1 MPNGKPAPK
10 PAPNGKAPKVRKKH
24 TRRPPQ
30 VPALDTFKDPLSHK
44 QFEGVLEA
52 SKMFVGTVREA
63 SAIDLRHLKEVRKAV
78 NVTLLANFKERRG
91 DPIARKRARL
101 EKAIAAAQSKLADL
115 G

>member
-1 MPNGKPAPK
+1 MANGKTAKAAP
-10 PAPNGKAPKVRKKH
+10 PEKAARKKH

-44 QFEGVLEA
+44 QFEGVLES
-52 SKMFVGTVREA
+52 SKLFVGTIREA
-63 SAIDLRHLKEVRKAV
+63 SAVDLRHLKEVRKAV
-78 NVTLLANFKERRG
+78 NVALFMNFKERKG

-101 EKAIAAAQSKLADL
+101 EKAIAAAQAKLEEL